1 MVVAM
6 TKVMMVMMVEMVMI
20 MHGDDGSDDNDPNV
34 MVPVMVIYKF
44 IIVWKG
50 FLTKRGICLWS

>member
-1 MVVAM
+1 M

-20 MHGDDGSDDNDPNV
+20 MHGDDGSDNNDPNV
-34 MVPVMVIYKF
+34 MVPVMVIFKF

-50 FLTKRGICLWS
+50 FLTERGICLWS